1 MDYTLSLIA
10 IIYAVNEKAANS
22 CAEMGGGGRG
32 RFTVRLLKICL
43 GPLGKHNYPLDPLK
57 KVSGSVH
64 GTSLF
69 SVLQ

>member
-22 CAEMGGGGRG
+22 CAGGGEVHCK
-32 RFTVRLLKICL
+32 T
-43 GPLGKHNYPLDPLK
+43 LGKHNYPLDPLE
-57 KVSGSVH
+57 KVSGSEH